1 MWRQTWAEINLQHF
15 AHNVSILKKQLLPHV
30 RFMAT
35 VKADAYGH
43 GAVEISKTALRAG
56 AQQLGVASF
65 EEGAVLREAS
75 ITADI
80 LVFGAL
86 SEEGASAALAHRLT
100 ASVGSMQDL
109 LWLQEAAEACHK
121 QARIHVKIDTGMTRL
136 GLRHIEDVVQLVQVA
151 NESSRIILEGIYTH
165 FATSD
170 EELFELLEP
179 SDQENG
185 STIVPFVE
193 QQRMRFEEVLQA
205 VRELGIIIPI
215 VHAANS
221 AAALR
226 NPRYQYDMVRFG
238 IAMYGY
244 QPLPIVDA
252 DLTLHSV
259 MAVRSRITRIVDI
272 VPGEAVSYGR
282 TYIATRP
289 EVIATVAIGY
299 GDGIP
304 RDLSN
309 LGRVLVNGQ
318 CAQIVGRV
326 CMDQLMIKVTDLV
339 VQVGDIV
346 TLYGADEGCGSIL
359 QATEQLDTIPYEL
372 LCRIT
377 ARVPRVIIP
386 AENLAEDRQ

>member
-1 MWRQTWAEINLQHF
+1 M
-15 AHNVSILKKQLLPHV
+15 
-30 RFMAT
+30 
-35 VKADAYGH
+35 
-43 GAVEISKTALRAG
+43 
-56 AQQLGVASF
+56 
-65 EEGAVLREAS
+65 
-75 ITADI
+75 
-80 LVFGAL
+80 
-86 SEEGASAALAHRLT
+86 
-100 ASVGSMQDL
+100 
-109 LWLQEAAEACHK
+109 
-121 QARIHVKIDTGMTRL
+121 KIDTGMTRL

-272 VPGEAVSYGR
+272 MPGEAVSYGR